1 MVGEDRGTQRLD
13 GGKEGFQQRWIV
25 QIGALLAEAAVRLR
39 DDRAAEPV
47 LAAAQIDQQELGIAG
62 ILPQLRRQRVARIL
76 HWGEG

>member
-1 MVGEDRGTQRLD
+1 M
-13 GGKEGFQQRWIV
+13 
-25 QIGALLAEAAVRLR
+25 RLR
-39 DDRAAEPV
+39 DDRAAKAI